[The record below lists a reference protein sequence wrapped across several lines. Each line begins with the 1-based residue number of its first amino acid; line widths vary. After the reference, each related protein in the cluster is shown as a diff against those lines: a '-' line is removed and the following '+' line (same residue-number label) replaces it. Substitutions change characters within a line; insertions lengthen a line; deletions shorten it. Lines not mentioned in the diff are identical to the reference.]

1 MARRVSGGIGSSAA
15 TFRFDSFR
23 PMKISALLARFSA
36 ATLVFAFAF
45 SAATPAATAAS
56 SRPFIERV
64 KPDDYH
70 AAEKLFAE
78 PFSRAH
84 ELVVLRTTAA
94 KPVSVLALQRNATG
108 DTYTITF
115 HFASA
120 GTPDGWLKI
129 SEELDAPLAQQVLRA
144 FELKLHRQVTLS
156 TFQRRVSKTD
166 SDLWVHQRLSDDR
179 VAAALIAMEVT
190 LDNPQ
195 ASLFIDD
202 FLGGLQQLIG
212 TEGHARRDLLL
223 KIDRMATK
231 IILAETPR

>member
-1 MARRVSGGIGSSAA
+1 MKFPAALTPLAAAAFALAVSIATPPAVSAA
-15 TFRFDSFR
+15 
-23 PMKISALLARFSA
+23 SA
-36 ATLVFAFAF
+36 
-45 SAATPAATAAS
+45 
-56 SRPFIERV
+56 RPFIERV
-64 KPDDYH
+64 KPDDYY
-70 AAEKLFAE
+70 AAEKLFAA
-78 PFSRAH
+78 PLSRTN

-94 KPVSVLALQRNATG
+94 KPVSALALQPNASG
-108 DTYTITF
+108 DTHTLTF

-120 GTPDGWLKI
+120 DAPDGWLKI
-129 SEELDAPLAQQVLRA
+129 SEELDAALAQQILRA

-156 TFQRRVSKTD
+156 TFQRTISKTD
-166 SDLWVHQRLSDDR
+166 SDLWVHQRLANDR
-179 VAAALIAMEVT
+179 IAAALIAMEVT

-212 TEGHARRDLLL
+212 TEGDDRRDLLL